1 MKDLTEAQLI
11 EMERRAI
18 SLLNDA
24 DEDPDEMSRNEL
36 TTAWEGLRGKA
47 EQISLD
53 VQTLCAQLRSKE
65 TA

>member
-11 EMERRAI
+11 EMEGRAI
-18 SLLNDA
+18 SLLNDV

-36 TTAWEGLRGKA
+36 TTEWEKLRGKA
-47 EQISLD
+47 QQIAED
-53 VQTLCAQLRSKE
+53 VQMLCERLRAKV